1 MSVFLKVDKCCGKE
15 GAGKLR
21 GGLPYKSDADAC
33 QKITIKLV
41 AKPKR
46 KKQTKQKFYAKR
58 KQQPAF
64 SNDQRRIHNLLS

>member
-1 MSVFLKVDKCCGKE
+1 MSVFLKVHKCCGKE
-15 GAGKLR
+15 GARKLG

-33 QKITIKLV
+33 RKITIILV

-58 KQQPAF
+58 K
-64 SNDQRRIHNLLS
+64 